1 MTPNSRLHVLV
12 VEDNPVNREIAVC
25 FLEDLGHDARTATN
39 GAEALP
45 LLASMPFD
53 IVLMD
58 LEMPVMDGF
67 ETASRIRKG
76 DAGEDRRQV
85 PIVAVTAHSL
95 PECRRRCLECGMDAF
110 TAKPVR
116 LEELLRII
124 ERLCA
129 PGASRVLDVA
139 TAMENLRGKQDLYE
153 RICSTYLADIPE
165 RRAVLLRCRECG
177 DMEGAA
183 QQAHALKS
191 SSGLIGA
198 RQTEDAACR
207 LESCVRNEQAE
218 EAPRCLEDLLCAL
231 EALEKALRAAV
242 RSGPARGCAPA
253 GK

>member
-1 MTPNSRLHVLV
+1 
-12 VEDNPVNREIAVC
+12 
-25 FLEDLGHDARTATN
+25 
-39 GAEALP
+39 
-45 LLASMPFD
+45 
-53 IVLMD
+53 
-58 LEMPVMDGF
+58 
-67 ETASRIRKG
+67 
-76 DAGEDRRQV
+76 
-85 PIVAVTAHSL
+85 
-95 PECRRRCLECGMDAF
+95 MDAF